1 MIRLSIN
8 ALLACLTLYLSKC
21 KLLNTTLEIVGQIFS
36 KGGMH
41 PDPKRVKDLLNA
53 PRPINVHEV
62 HSLLGMANYSS
73 KYIQDYATITA
84 SLREL
89 TKKNR

>member
-8 ALLACLTLYLSKC
+8 ALLACLTLNLSKC
-21 KLLNTTLEIVGQIFS
+21 KLLNTTLEMFGQIFS

-41 PDPKRVKDLLNA
+41 PDPKRVEDLLNA
-53 PRPINVHEV
+53 PRPINVHKV

-84 SLREL
+84 SLRE
-89 TKKNR
+89 